1 MNYLWG
7 VSGEID
13 VTIYKRGVIY
23 VDEIMKEYNNRLE
36 RLADWSARTARA
48 AEWDALKQVWSVER
62 QINDARGPEEMVKA
76 LQARTKVY
84 ELYGEALQ
92 RALPKWEAVQQARRE
107 GRQYELPYDP
117 PLNGASQSG
126 A

>member
-13 VTIYKRGVIY
+13 VTIYKRGVIN
-23 VDEIMKEYNNRLE
+23 VAEIMKEYHDRQE
-36 RLADWSARTARA
+36 RLADWRARTARA
-48 AEWDALKQVWSVER
+48 AEWDALKQVWRVEE
-62 QINDARGPEEMVKA
+62 QVFDAQGPEELVKA
-76 LQARTKVY
+76 LQARTSVY
-84 ELYGEALQ
+84 ERYGEGLQ
-92 RALPKWEAVQQARRE
+92 RALRKWEAVRQARRE

-117 PLNGASQSG
+117 PLNGTSQSR